1 MWGKPNQSALGHG
14 SIADM
19 DFYTSLLLEINRL
32 IEREY
37 LEVRTTCSIQSAL
50 VPREGAEQRNGR
62 AEFREIL
69 GRLTGK
75 FRVFTVDGERG

>member
-37 LEVRTTCSIQSAL
+37 LEVRTMCSIQSAL
-50 VPREGAEQRNGR
+50 VPREGAEQRNTFGR
-62 AEFREIL
+62 AEFRDSWKVNGKIPRL
-69 GRLTGK
+69 YRGR
-75 FRVFTVDGERG
+75 

>member
-1 MWGKPNQSALGHG
+1 MGQTQSISHG
-14 SIADM
+14 SISDM

-50 VPREGAEQRNGR
+50 VPREGAEQRNTFGR
-62 AEFREIL
+62 AEFRDSWKVNGKIPRL
-69 GRLTGK
+69 YRGR
-75 FRVFTVDGERG
+75 